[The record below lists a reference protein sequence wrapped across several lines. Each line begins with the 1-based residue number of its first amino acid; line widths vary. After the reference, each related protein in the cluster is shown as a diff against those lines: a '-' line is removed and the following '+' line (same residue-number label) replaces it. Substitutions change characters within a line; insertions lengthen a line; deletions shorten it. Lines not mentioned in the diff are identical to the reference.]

1 MSLFLA
7 LDFTPPVPYGRETR
21 LDECRAMAE
30 REPVH
35 SAVVRT
41 THWLVAISFVGLI
54 VSGTAILIAH
64 PRFYWG
70 ETGTYSTPAWV
81 DLRLDPVYEHTGW
94 GRALH
99 FLSAWVFASSGL
111 LYIAAGFASRHFR
124 SKLLPS
130 KVELSSRAVA
140 AALSLARRR
149 DAVAPWR
156 YNVVQKLTYL
166 LLVFALCPAM
176 VWTGLAMSPALTAQY
191 PFLASAVGGHQSA
204 RTVHFIVTNLLVLF
218 LVVHLTMLVLVGF
231 GAHLRAMVTGYR
243 PSSEDAA

>member
-1 MSLFLA
+1 
-7 LDFTPPVPYGRETR
+7 
-21 LDECRAMAE
+21 MAE

-35 SAVVRT
+35 SGVVRA
-41 THWLVAISFVGLI
+41 THWLVAISVVGLI

-81 DLRLDPVYEHTGW
+81 DLGLDPVYEHTGW

-111 LYIAAGFASRHFR
+111 LYIAAGFLSRHFR
-124 SKLLPS
+124 AKLLPS
-130 KVELSSRAVA
+130 KTDLTSSAIG
-140 AALSLARRR
+140 AALSLARRGG
-149 DAVAPWR
+149 AAPSWR
-156 YNVVQKLTYL
+156 YNAVQKLTYL
-166 LLVFALCPAM
+166 IVVFALCPAL

-204 RTVHFIVTNLLVLF
+204 RTVHFIVANLLVLF
-218 LVVHLTMLVLVGF
+218 LVVHVTMLVLVGF
-231 GAHLRAMVTGYR
+231 GAHVRAMVTGYR